1 MTNCMYKE
9 GEKGAKNGEKT
20 LLKHI
25 LKSWKNQ
32 YFKKLRRDFKKEVEQ
47 SLVFF
52 LVKVT
57 S

>member
-1 MTNCMYKE
+1 MYKE